1 MRSIRLDRPQLLAY
15 GLPGLPL
22 AVLSIP
28 LVVYLPALYTRE
40 HGLSLLAVGGA
51 LLAARLFDVCS
62 DVLIGTLTDRGQRTG
77 TSRKVFICLG
87 VPLLLFGIDRLFAP
101 AAGVTFWS
109 LLLWS
114 LLAYLGWT
122 LIAVPYYAWG
132 AELSA
137 DPHQRTRLAGS
148 REGFTIAGIAA
159 VIFIP
164 ALLGIA
170 DEPAAIMQG
179 VAAVTWWVLPAA
191 ILLAVLHVPENS
203 LYSPPAAHSP
213 ARMFTALLANRPMQR
228 LVAAYT
234 LSSVANAL
242 PATLFIFYITHVL
255 AAAHYLGLFLGLYF
269 IAGML
274 ALPAWI
280 TLARRYGKVRSWA
293 LSMLLASLAF
303 AAAPWLGTGDLLAYG
318 LICLST
324 GIAYGADLALPASL
338 QADMVDL
345 DRHYS
350 GSRRAG
356 LLFGLWGM
364 ATKLA
369 AALGVGLAFG
379 ALQLA
384 GFDPQADNSPATIS
398 LLALLYGLA
407 PIVLKLVSVALIWRL
422 LATLPTANHR
432 GAPAGSEEEL
442 HHVEIPADAGTGGW
456 SARRLHHHAT

>member
-1 MRSIRLDRPQLLAY
+1 MSGIHLTRSQLLAY

-22 AVLSIP
+22 AVLSVP
-28 LVVYLPALYTRE
+28 LIVYLPALYTQE
-40 HGLSLLAVGGA
+40 YGLSLLAVGGA
-51 LLAARLFDVCS
+51 LLVARLFDVCS
-62 DVLIGTLTDRGQRTG
+62 DVLIGTLTDRWQHNG
-77 TSRKVFICLG
+77 TSRKVFMCLG
-87 VPLLLFGIDRLFAP
+87 VPLLLLGIDRLFAP
-101 AAGVTFWS
+101 ADGVTFWS

-122 LIAVPYYAWG
+122 LIAVPYTAWG
-132 AELSA
+132 AELSS
-137 DPHQRTRLAGS
+137 DPHLRTRLAGS

-170 DEPAAIMQG
+170 DEPAAIMHG
-179 VAAVTWWVLPAA
+179 VATATLWVLPAA
-191 ILLAVLHVPENS
+191 VLLAVLRVPENP
-203 LYSPPAAHSP
+203 LHTPPAAHSP
-213 ARMFTALLANRPMQR
+213 ASMFTALLANRPMQR

-242 PATLFIFYITHVL
+242 PATLFIFYISHVL
-255 AAAHYLGLFLGLYF
+255 AAAQYIGLFLGLYF
-269 IAGML
+269 MAGIL

-280 TLARRYGKVRSWA
+280 ALARRRGKVHSWA
-293 LSMLLASLAF
+293 LAMLLASLAF

-318 LICLST
+318 LICLFT

-384 GFDPQADNSPATIS
+384 GFDPQADNRPATIS

-407 PIVLKLVSVALIWRL
+407 PIILKLVSVALIWRL
-422 LATLPTANHR
+422 PVTLPTANHR
-432 GAPAGSEEEL
+432 GIPAGSDEEL
-442 HHVEIPADAGTGGW
+442 HHVETPADPGTAGW
-456 SARRLHHHAT
+456 SSRRLRHHAT